1 MIENI
6 AKALVA
12 AQAEMTAAPM
22 NAVNPFLKNKYADL
36 GSIIATVRPV
46 LAKHGLAFSQLA
58 VGEGGEVGV
67 RTILMHSS
75 GEFIEDAITLPL
87 TDERG
92 KSGAQV
98 AGSIITYL
106 RRYSLSAILGIYADE
121 DTDGNGT
128 RRNRADK
135 PTPQKQAVGGSIF
148 ETVETKD
155 GDLYSTLEMEDL
167 MHHFNGI
174 TKHLKDNPDL
184 GDDARAGFE
193 LKRDAAEYF
202 IKQKKE

>member
-1 MIENI
+1 MNENI
-6 AKALVA
+6 AKALVK
-12 AQAEMTAAPM
+12 AQAEMPAVPM
-22 NAVNPFLKNKYADL
+22 NATNPFLKNRYADL

-46 LAKHGLAFSQLA
+46 LARNGLAFSQLTI
-58 VGEGGEVGV
+58 GSSGEVGV
-67 RTILMHSS
+67 KTILIHES
-75 GEFIEDAITLPL
+75 GEFIEDKITLPVS
-87 TDERG
+87 DERG

-121 DTDGNGT
+121 DTDGNQSKKVVK
-128 RRNRADK
+128 K
-135 PTPQKQAVGGSIF
+135 PTPQKQAAGGSIF